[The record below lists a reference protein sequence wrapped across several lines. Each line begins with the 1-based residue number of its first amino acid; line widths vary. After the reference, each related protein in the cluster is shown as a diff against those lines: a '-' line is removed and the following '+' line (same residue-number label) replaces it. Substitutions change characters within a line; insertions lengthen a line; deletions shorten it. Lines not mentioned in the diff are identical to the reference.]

1 MKGRLTPDLGIGLD
15 PARLAAIVTRRNS
28 PGMKSPKPVAARQVI
43 VHRNPLPEVNRML
56 ADAYHTLA
64 AQLREFKSHGDR
76 ARFDVK
82 EATAFNKLITSLTT
96 LQETERKNAAL
107 LELSKL
113 SPAELEA
120 LSGQAAAMLS
130 TTSTDSTPD

>member
-1 MKGRLTPDLGIGLD
+1 MSQDKRHELPR
-15 PARLAAIVTRRNS
+15 ASA
-28 PGMKSPKPVAARQVI
+28 PKARQVLI
-43 VHRNPLPEVNRML
+43 QRNPVPEVNRML

-64 AQLREFKSHGDR
+64 AQLREFKSYGDR
-76 ARFDVK
+76 ERFDVK
-82 EATAFNKLITSLTT
+82 AATAFNKLITSLTT

-120 LSGQAAAMLS
+120 LSGQAAALL
-130 TTSTDSTPD
+130 STDSTD